1 MQSLTTVVNCGILLV
16 LCHTVLVVYGMMPE
30 MTREGGSIPI
40 TLTFEEL
47 LGPGKSVM
55 LLPMGQSDDGA
66 HSQNEKLS
74 LRNYI
79 YGVRVTMLY
88 STSALPKNTC

>member
-1 MQSLTTVVNCGILLV
+1 M
-16 LCHTVLVVYGMMPE
+16 LVVYGMMPE